1 MILVAIIPGY
11 IWAILLL
18 AAWATLAYL
27 ASYRLSIRHR
37 SMTGLL
43 VVAAFQA
50 LSGMSVAI
58 ATKLDQ
64 IGTIACLVGAYGAL
78 GSLILSLIQTA
89 VVVFFATIQP
99 QKNVGGRHWF
109 AIWVSMWVV
118 FSLTAFLTHAR
129 SAALCTV

>member
-1 MILVAIIPGY
+1 MIFVAIIPGY

-27 ASYRLSIRHR
+27 ASYRLGIRHP

-43 VVAAFQA
+43 VVTAFQA

-58 ATKLDQ
+58 ATKFDQ
-64 IGTIACLVGAYGAL
+64 IGAFGCYVGAYGTL
-78 GSLILSLIQTA
+78 GSLILTFIQAA
-89 VVVFFATIQP
+89 VVVFLATIQP
-99 QKNVGGRHWF
+99 QNAVDGRRWF
-109 AIWVSMWVV
+109 AIWVSIWVV

>member
-1 MILVAIIPGY
+1 MIFVVIIPGY

-27 ASYRLSIRHR
+27 ASYRLSSRHW
-37 SMTGLL
+37 SMTALL
-43 VVAAFQA
+43 VVTAFQA

-64 IGTIACLVGAYGAL
+64 IGAFACYVGAYGTL
-78 GSLILSLIQTA
+78 GSLILSLIQAA
-89 VVVFFATIQP
+89 VVVFLATIPP
-99 QKNVGGRHWF
+99 QKSVSGRRWF
-109 AIWVSMWVV
+109 AIWVSVWVV